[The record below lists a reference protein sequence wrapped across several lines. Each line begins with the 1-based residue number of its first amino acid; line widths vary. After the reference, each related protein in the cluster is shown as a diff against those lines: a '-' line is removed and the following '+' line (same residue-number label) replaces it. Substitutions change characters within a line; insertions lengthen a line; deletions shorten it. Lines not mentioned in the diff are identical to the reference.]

1 MKIRNVMLVGG
12 PYDGAA
18 LRVPKPGRNINAA
31 GQRFSLCLRV
41 GEHVGSYCL
50 ITGRWAARG
59 NQPGALPAARGDHHA

>member
-1 MKIRNVMLVGG
+1 MKIRNVTLAGG

-18 LRVPKPGRNINAA
+18 FRVPKPGRNINAA

-50 ITGRWAARG
+50 IAGLWK
-59 NQPGALPAARGDHHA
+59 ARGDHHD

>member
-1 MKIRNVMLVGG
+1 MKIRNVMLAGG

-18 LRVPKPGRNINAA
+18 FRVPKPGRNINSA

-50 ITGRWAARG
+50 ITGRWEARD
-59 NQPGALPAARGDHHA
+59 NHPGAHIATSGDHHD